1 MRTIVG
7 MNTPHT
13 PHAFRSAAWL
23 ALALVLA
30 PACAHAG
37 DTMAAL
43 QMQRWSDA
51 SGQPVNAERG
61 RQLFVNRQGGE
72 WSCASCHG
80 NPPTGPARHA
90 STGKAIAPLAPA
102 FNPER
107 FTNTA
112 KVDKWFK
119 RNCNDVLSRECTA
132 TEKADLLTWLL
143 QLDAR
148 TPTRTQQSKP

>member
-1 MRTIVG
+1 

-30 PACAHAG
+30 LVLAPAHAG
-37 DTMAAL
+37 DTTAAL

-61 RQLFVNRQGGE
+61 RLLFVNRQGGE
-72 WSCASCHG
+72 WSCVSCHG
-80 NPPTGPARHA
+80 NPPTAPARHA

-132 TEKADLLTWLL
+132 TEKADLLAWLL

>member
-7 MNTPHT
+7 MNHPHT

-23 ALALVLA
+23 LLALVLA
-30 PACAHAG
+30 PAYAHAG
-37 DTMAAL
+37 DTTAAL

-51 SGQPVNAERG
+51 SGQPVNAEHG

-132 TEKADLLTWLL
+132 TEKADLLAWLL

-148 TPTRTQQSKP
+148 TPNRTAQSKP

>member
-1 MRTIVG
+1 MG
-7 MNTPHT
+7 MNTPLT

-30 PACAHAG
+30 PAHAG
-37 DTMAAL
+37 DTTAAL

-61 RQLFVNRQGGE
+61 RLLFVNRQGGE

-80 NPPTGPARHA
+80 NPPTAPARHA

-132 TEKADLLTWLL
+132 TEKADLLAWLL

-148 TPTRTQQSKP
+148 TPTRPVQSKP

>member
-1 MRTIVG
+1 
-7 MNTPHT
+7 
-13 PHAFRSAAWL
+13 
-23 ALALVLA
+23 
-30 PACAHAG
+30 
-37 DTMAAL
+37 
-43 QMQRWSDA
+43 MQRWSDA

-61 RQLFVNRQGGE
+61 RMLFVNRQGGE

-80 NPPTGPARHA
+80 NPPTAPARHA

-132 TEKADLLTWLL
+132 TEKADLLAWLL

-148 TPTRTQQSKP
+148 TPTRPVQSKP

>member
-1 MRTIVG
+1 
-7 MNTPHT
+7 
-13 PHAFRSAAWL
+13 
-23 ALALVLA
+23 
-30 PACAHAG
+30 
-37 DTMAAL
+37 MAAL

-80 NPPTGPARHA
+80 NPPTVPARHA

-107 FTNTA
+107 FTHTA

-132 TEKADLLTWLL
+132 TEKADLLAWLL

-148 TPTRTQQSKP
+148 TPTRPQQSKP

>member
-1 MRTIVG
+1 
-7 MNTPHT
+7 MNTPLT

-30 PACAHAG
+30 PAHAG
-37 DTMAAL
+37 DTTAAL

-51 SGQPVNAERG
+51 SGRPVNAERG
-61 RQLFVNRQGGE
+61 RLLFVNRQGGE

-80 NPPTGPARHA
+80 NPPTAPARHA
-90 STGKAIAPLAPA
+90 STGKAIATLAPA

-132 TEKADLLTWLL
+132 TEKADLLAWLL
-143 QLDAR
+143 QLDTR
-148 TPTRTQQSKP
+148 NPTRPVQSKP

>member
-1 MRTIVG
+1 
-7 MNTPHT
+7 
-13 PHAFRSAAWL
+13 
-23 ALALVLA
+23 
-30 PACAHAG
+30 
-37 DTMAAL
+37 
-43 QMQRWSDA
+43 MQRWSDA

-61 RQLFVNRQGGE
+61 RLLFVNRQGGE

-80 NPPTGPARHA
+80 NPPTAPARHA
-90 STGKAIAPLAPA
+90 GTGKAIAPLAPA

-132 TEKADLLTWLL
+132 TEKADLLAWLL

-148 TPTRTQQSKP
+148 TSTRPVQSKP

>member
-1 MRTIVG
+1 
-7 MNTPHT
+7 MNTPLT

-30 PACAHAG
+30 PAHAG
-37 DTMAAL
+37 DTTAAL

-61 RQLFVNRQGGE
+61 RLLFVNRQGGE

-80 NPPTGPARHA
+80 NPPTAPARHA
-90 STGKAIAPLAPA
+90 GTGKAIAPLAPA

-132 TEKADLLTWLL
+132 TEKADLLAWLL

-148 TPTRTQQSKP
+148 TPTRPVQSKP

>member
-1 MRTIVG
+1 
-7 MNTPHT
+7 MNTPLT

-30 PACAHAG
+30 PAHAG
-37 DTMAAL
+37 DTTAAL

-61 RQLFVNRQGGE
+61 RLLFVNRQGGE

-80 NPPTGPARHA
+80 NPPTAPARHA

-132 TEKADLLTWLL
+132 TEKADLLAWLL

-148 TPTRTQQSKP
+148 TPTRPVQSKP

>member
-1 MRTIVG
+1 
-7 MNTPHT
+7 MNTPLT
-13 PHAFRSAAWL
+13 PHVFRSAAWL

-30 PACAHAG
+30 PAHAG
-37 DTMAAL
+37 DTTAAL

-61 RQLFVNRQGGE
+61 RLLFVNRQGGE

-80 NPPTGPARHA
+80 NPPTAPARHA

-132 TEKADLLTWLL
+132 TEKADLLAWLL

-148 TPTRTQQSKP
+148 TPTRPVQSKP

>member
-1 MRTIVG
+1 
-7 MNTPHT
+7 
-13 PHAFRSAAWL
+13 
-23 ALALVLA
+23 
-30 PACAHAG
+30 
-37 DTMAAL
+37 
-43 QMQRWSDA
+43 MQRWSDA

-72 WSCASCHG
+72 WSCVSCHG
-80 NPPTGPARHA
+80 NPPTAPARHA
-90 STGKAIAPLAPA
+90 GTGKAIAPLAPA
-102 FNPER
+102 FHPER

-132 TEKADLLTWLL
+132 TEKADLLAWLL

-148 TPTRTQQSKP
+148 TPTRPQQSKP

>member
-1 MRTIVG
+1 
-7 MNTPHT
+7 MNTPQT
-13 PHAFRSAAWL
+13 PHALRPAAL
-23 ALALVLA
+23 LVLTLVLA
-30 PACAHAG
+30 PAHAG
-37 DTMAAL
+37 DTTAAL
-43 QMQRWSDA
+43 QLQRWSDA
-51 SGQPVNAERG
+51 SGQLVNAERG
-61 RQLFVNRQGGE
+61 RLLFTNRQGGE

-80 NPPTGPARHA
+80 NPPTGPSRHA

-102 FNPER
+102 LNPER

-132 TEKADLLTWLL
+132 TEKADLLGWLL

-148 TPTRTQQSKP
+148 TPTRPVQSKP